1 MSKLP
6 VIVAPTAQPGTLG
19 ILEPESLVAEIDTD
33 RLRQA
38 LSGLSAQIGEV
49 LQDIRAVGDFR
60 LTQVQ
65 VAVEISAEGGV
76 ALIGSAKAGAKGAIQ
91 LTFSV

>member
-6 VIVAPTAQPGTLG
+6 VITAPADQPGTLG
-19 ILEPESLVAEIDTD
+19 ILDPERLVTEIDTD
-33 RLRQA
+33 RLREA
-38 LSGLSAQIGEV
+38 LSGLTGQIAEV
-49 LQDIRAVGDFR
+49 LQDIRAVGHFR

-76 ALIGSAKAGAKGAIQ
+76 ALIGSAKAGAKGAIH